1 MLQTRSVCIWS
12 IANTYVE
19 IKETIVLE
27 AFEAMIFVI
36 ESYLLHT
43 YVRTQNEKY
52 IADELVSFVL
62 FVAYVQKYL
71 EPYPEDTAQKTYV
84 RIILV
89 RETKLRTFVRNYVR
103 TKIL

>member
-1 MLQTRSVCIWS
+1 M
-12 IANTYVE
+12 
-19 IKETIVLE
+19 LE
-27 AFEAMIFVI
+27 AFEAMIFLI
-36 ESYLLHT
+36 ESYLLYVHT
-43 YVRTQNEKY
+43 YVHTQNKKY
-52 IADELVSFVL
+52 IADDLVSFVL

-71 EPYPEDTAQKTYV
+71 EPYPELTAQKTYV